1 MRTEDIEVIHNPA
14 ENRFEVTLDG
24 HLAVLDYVMRDD
36 IIIFT
41 HTGVPPEIEGGTVGF
56 SLAKTG
62 LEYARENGFG
72 VRSRCWFM
80 SKYLR
85 RHPEYQDLL
94 K

>member
-1 MRTEDIEVIHNPA
+1 MSSEEIKVTHNPA

-24 HLAVLDYVMRDD
+24 HLAVLDYTMMDE
-36 IIIFT
+36 IIIFR
-41 HTGVPPEIEGGTVGF
+41 HTGVPPEIEGGNVGI
-56 SLAKTG
+56 SLVKTG
-62 LEYARENGFG
+62 LEYARGNRLW

-80 SKYLR
+80 NKYLQ